1 MSKQPFI
8 LNGRQVLCLNCTHNT
23 SYQVVFDELH
33 KRDIFWAECEKYG
46 QVGLPLD
53 NCDDFDEEI
62 IGQLPIPDTAAFLE
76 TRTRNALHKVL
87 SAVLQHCRECSQ
99 EGNHSKCA
107 SCALLGIFNP
117 DRESREEK

>member
-8 LNGRQVLCLNCTHNT
+8 LNGQQVLCLNCTHNT

-53 NCDDFDEEI
+53 NCGDFEEI
-62 IGQLPIPDTAAFLE
+62 IIERPPLPDTAAFME
-76 TRTRNALHKVL
+76 TITGNALKKVL
-87 SAVLQHCRECSQ
+87 SAVVQHCRECSQ
-99 EGNHSKCA
+99 DGDRSKCA
-107 SCALLGIFNP
+107 SCALLNIIIP
-117 DRESREEK
+117 PRESWEGK